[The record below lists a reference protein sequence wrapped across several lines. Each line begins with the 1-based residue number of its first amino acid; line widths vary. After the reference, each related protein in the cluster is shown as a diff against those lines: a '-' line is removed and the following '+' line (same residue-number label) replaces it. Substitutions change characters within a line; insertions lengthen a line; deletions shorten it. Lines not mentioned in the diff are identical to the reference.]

1 MGNVGIIYKLAPED
15 GDTDM
20 AGVAETIRKGMP
32 EHIEINSLEKKPF
45 VFGLFTLELQVI
57 MDDKKG
63 GGDQLEDYLENLE
76 GIGSVEV
83 LSQTLID

>member
-1 MGNVGIIYKLAPED
+1 MGNVGIVYKLAPED
-15 GDTDM
+15 GDTDLD
-20 AGVAETIRKGMP
+20 VIAETIRKEMP
-32 EHIEINSLEKKPF
+32 DHIEINSLEKKPF
-45 VFGLFTLELQVI
+45 VFGLFTLDLQVI

-63 GGDQLEDYLENLE
+63 GGDQLEDYLENIE